1 MNMSIDE
8 KEKRLKELEAESSYL
23 YDLFTRAAH
32 SRSGSILQRLCAVDK
47 EISDLKKAIR
57 AERRGTNNEIL

>member
-1 MNMSIDE
+1 MNTRIDE
-8 KEKRLKELEAESSYL
+8 MRRQLEELQAESSRL

-47 EISDLKKAIR
+47 QIADLKKAIR
-57 AERRGTNNEIL
+57 LEKRGKNNEIL

>member
-1 MNMSIDE
+1 MNTSSNE
-8 KEKRLKELEAESSYL
+8 KTKRLEALRAESNYL

-47 EISDLKKAIR
+47 EIAELKKAIR
-57 AERRGTNNEIL
+57 QEKRGL